1 MGNAF
6 IIGGWCNAC
15 GRKRCRWAAL
25 VGDRG
30 DGGTGGPATYQDD
43 DLFIS
48 KFIASAKHTAE
59 RVNAAWSKRTPK
71 TVNRQRTHGVSRN
84 NLT

>member
-15 GRKRCRWAAL
+15 GRKRCQWAAL
-25 VGDRG
+25 VGDCG

-43 DLFIS
+43 DLFS
-48 KFIASAKHTAE
+48 KFIASGNGAS
-59 RVNAAWSKRTPK
+59 VNAEWSQAHPK
-71 TVNRQRTHGVSRN
+71 LGQTGNELMVFRET
-84 NLT
+84 T